1 VDEFKPYVYR
11 INLYSTNLH
20 NGFTSFLHCKIGGFI
35 MNRQQIS
42 DQELIQHYILGND
55 TCMELLVKRYKTKVY
70 TAIYLVVQDTYI
82 AEDIFQETF
91 IKVVRTFK
99 SGKYNEEGK
108 FKPWVMRIARNLAI
122 DYYRKVKKMPK
133 ITGHDGED
141 IFDSLIFHEPSIE
154 EKIISTQKEDLIR
167 QLIKELPDEQKEV
180 LILRQYGDLS
190 FKEIAELTGVS
201 INTALG
207 RMRYALINL
216 RKLVEKHAPH
226 LNK

>member
-1 VDEFKPYVYR
+1 
-11 INLYSTNLH
+11 
-20 NGFTSFLHCKIGGFI
+20 

-42 DQELIQHYILGND
+42 DRDLIRNFIAGNEA
-55 TCMELLVKRYKTKVY
+55 CMEMLVKRYKSKVY

-91 IKVVRTFK
+91 IKVIRTFK
-99 SGKYNEEGK
+99 SGKYEENDK
-108 FKPWVMRIARNLAI
+108 FKQWVMRIARNLAI

-133 ITGHDGED
+133 ITRDDGSD
-141 IFDSLIFHEPSIE
+141 IFETLNFYDKSIE
-154 EKIISTQKEDLIR
+154 DKIVQNEREKVIR
-167 QLIKELPDEQKEV
+167 SFVKELPEEQKEV
-180 LILRQYGDLS
+180 LILRHYGDLS
-190 FKEIAELTGVS
+190 FKEISELTGIS

-216 RKLVEKHAPH
+216 RKMINTYAPD